1 MQRRKLLSSLIALGG
16 VALAG
21 CSGNEGNGSGDEP
34 DSSAESG
41 SCPSLPLSYTTEEI
55 DGETGLTFE
64 IPEGAEFEVIGDEG
78 EGLERSL
85 IVAISFSQ
93 VNGDEP
99 WDVELGIT
107 QADQAITEVNAEEK
121 TGIVDVTGEYSLA
134 VEDAKVHKPKRGG
147 YQMYLP
153 ITDGIMIVSISR
165 DKPSE
170 VTCSDAALAV
180 LDRLIETLQP
190 VE

>member
-55 DGETGLTFE
+55 GGETGLTFE
-64 IPEGAEFEVIGDEG
+64 IPEGAEFEVTADEG
-78 EGLERSL
+78 EGFERSL
-85 IVAISFSQ
+85 IAAISFSQ

-99 WDVELGIT
+99 WDVGLSIN

-121 TGIVDVTGEYSLA
+121 TGIVDVTGEYNLA
-134 VEDAKVHKPKRGG
+134 VEDAKVHKPSTG
-147 YQMYLP
+147 YQVYLP

-165 DKPSE
+165 AEPSE